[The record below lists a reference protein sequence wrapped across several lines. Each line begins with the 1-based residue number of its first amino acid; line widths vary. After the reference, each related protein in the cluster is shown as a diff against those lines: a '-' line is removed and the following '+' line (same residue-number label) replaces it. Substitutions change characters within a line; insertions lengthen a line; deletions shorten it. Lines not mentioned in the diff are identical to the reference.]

1 MINVSNEFIAVM
13 NENRKFRQ
21 VAEITLFDGTVL
33 NLTEHDFTPHNNYV
47 SDGSGASGIPL
58 GVAIGRSIQIEIINE
73 EEKYSSYDFYGA
85 EIVLYLTYKLSETT
99 ERIEM
104 GTFTVTSP
112 ATYGDTIIMN
122 ALDHMHKA
130 DKSYATSLAFPAT
143 AQSVLVDACSSCD
156 IPLLSTSFLND
167 DFVIDSIP
175 SSQYTF
181 REVIGF
187 VAMIAAGNARIN
199 RKGYLE
205 IITYDFSYLG
215 LILDGGTFE
224 PWTEGNAIDGGTFE
238 FLETEEVDGGDYG
251 KRKYHVFAD
260 FKNLKVDTDSVT
272 ITGLKT
278 TTQGDTATVLL
289 EGEEGYVLELKNPL
303 FEGKEASVL
312 ALIGPVLI
320 GGQMRKF
327 EADAICYPLAE
338 FMDPCIVVDR
348 KGNAY
353 PTVLTDVNFVFFGF
367 TTLRN
372 SAESSS
378 TLGNKYPSNY
388 VNAVIEA
395 NKLVQKEKTDR
406 ELALE
411 QLNKK
416 LSNSSGLYVTT
427 ETQEDGSTIY
437 YMHDKPTLD
446 ESEIVWKYTSQ
457 AFGVSIDGGKTYP
470 YGFSA
475 TGEAIANLLYANG
488 INANYITSGTIKAQ
502 NIELEGLIT
511 TNGNFKILSDGS
523 IEAVNATLNGS
534 LISYSDNSTCYMGD
548 GEIRL
553 YPEIVADPDSY
564 EGDDYSV
571 LSHDRFI
578 LNGSAYINELKVG
591 PIGHKPMLA
600 ELANDYYGMVD
611 PNGHNG
617 AWIRTT
623 SNGIIPYQ
631 SGGASALG
639 TATWRFNNIYGV
651 NGNFSGSVTTGSISS
666 SGNITS
672 SGVVTGVTVQCGNSS
687 TNGGLELYH
696 ATPFIDFHFGKS
708 TADYTSRIIE
718 YESGKIKFGCSA
730 LNFADRCIIPPEGTS
745 GIRGNEDNTYA
756 CGHSSYRWT
765 KVYAKSSSIDTSDER
780 EKDLLSDFDLNEM
793 SDFYM
798 SLKPIAFKWKTGED
812 EKIHLGLGAQTTVQK
827 MIDAGYNPEDFSL
840 IQHDE
845 LEIVSDLGL
854 TDRYGMEYNSAHI
867 LTMMQTQKNTR
878 QIEEM
883 KKHMEELEN
892 KLAAV
897 T

>member
-1 MINVSNEFIAVM
+1 MIDYVNKDLFMTDGTHKQIVIAYDGGVITNSQIHYEQFELTESLNSENQLKFGSCEAAMLKFRIVNPFDSLTGKELNVSIVLDKDEANPFILGTYYVYSDKPSAD
-13 NENRKFRQ
+13 RKYRDIVAYDRLYEILNANVSDWYNGLFPDTSTGIPLKTFRNAFFAHFGLEQ
-21 VAEITLFDGTVL
+21 EEITLVNDTMAVFKTIDGNQITGKIVL
-33 NLTEHDFTPHNNYV
+33 NAICEINGCFGNIGRNGKFRYVYLPEKSAELYPANDLYPSDDLYPLGTNAIEFSRRRYKGSPTYEDYKVQKITQLQIRMEENDIGVVVGEGDNTYVIQDNFLVYGMSTEELTPIAENILNAIKVVEYRPCSVKAIGSPCLEVGDLIRINTKTINIDSYV
-47 SDGSGASGIPL
+47 LRRVLSGI
-58 GVAIGRSIQIEIINE
+58 Q
-73 EEKYSSYDFYGA
+73 
-85 EIVLYLTYKLSETT
+85 
-99 ERIEM
+99 
-104 GTFTVTSP
+104 
-112 ATYGDTIIMN
+112 
-122 ALDHMHKA
+122 
-130 DKSYATSLAFPAT
+130 
-143 AQSVLVDACSSCD
+143 
-156 IPLLSTSFLND
+156 
-167 DFVIDSIP
+167 
-175 SSQYTF
+175 
-181 REVIGF
+181 
-187 VAMIAAGNARIN
+187 
-199 RKGYLE
+199 
-205 IITYDFSYLG
+205 
-215 LILDGGTFE
+215 
-224 PWTEGNAIDGGTFE
+224 
-238 FLETEEVDGGDYG
+238 
-251 KRKYHVFAD
+251 
-260 FKNLKVDTDSVT
+260 
-272 ITGLKT
+272 
-278 TTQGDTATVLL
+278 
-289 EGEEGYVLELKNPL
+289 
-303 FEGKEASVL
+303 
-312 ALIGPVLI
+312 
-320 GGQMRKF
+320 
-327 EADAICYPLAE
+327 
-338 FMDPCIVVDR
+338 
-348 KGNAY
+348 
-353 PTVLTDVNFVFFGF
+353 VLTD
-367 TTLRN
+367 
-372 SAESSS
+372 S
-378 TLGNKYPSNY
+378 Y
-388 VNAVIEA
+388 
-395 NKLVQKEKTDR
+395 
-406 ELALE
+406 
-411 QLNKK
+411 
-416 LSNSSGLYVTT
+416 
-427 ETQEDGSTIY
+427 
-437 YMHDKPTLD
+437 
-446 ESEIVWKYTSQ
+446 
-457 AFGVSIDGGKTYP
+457 
-470 YGFSA
+470 SA
-475 TGEAIANLLYANG
+475 TGEEKYALVENG
-488 INANYITSGTIKAQ
+488 IGAEIQRLKGKSNVLERTIEETKSTITDVEKNLQSQITQNAGEIQLKVSEKDVTGNYIVGKINLTSTTATIKAAH
-502 NIELEGLIT
+502 IKLEGLVT
-511 TNGNFKILSDGS
+511 ANSNFKVLEDGS

-534 LISYSDNSTCYMGD
+534 LISYSSDATCYMGD